1 MCQLCV
7 CVCVCPHALQSTT
20 KRQRALEVAGP
31 CAVNHTFGLTD
42 ESEVPLSHSP
52 THSRPLRTALGHSLT
67 LRLAVFHSF
76 CLYAFRF
83 PPFFFCVCHNLCQYI
98 RMLFAV
104 CQCSFFLSLSTAFTL
119 CLSANLFSSFPL
131 TDCRLKPLLTRC
143 VNNEHIFTFF
153 IFSNVKCNY
162 H

>member
-1 MCQLCV
+1 MPSCYKYVCWCQLCV
-7 CVCVCPHALQSTT
+7 CVCVCPHALQSNR

-42 ESEVPLSHSP
+42 ESEVPLSHLP

-83 PPFFFCVCHNLCQYI
+83 PPFFFVSVTTCVSTSACCLQFVSA
-98 RMLFAV
+98 LFFSLS
-104 CQCSFFLSLSTAFTL
+104 QPLSLFVFQLISSLLFLWQIGASN
-119 CLSANLFSSFPL
+119 LS
-131 TDCRLKPLLTRC
+131 
-143 VNNEHIFTFF
+143 
-153 IFSNVKCNY
+153 
-162 H
+162 